1 MYELGDHCGQEGDVP
16 MRENNV
22 KLKRVLGFS
31 ATYGAAMGLV
41 VSGTAMFSVT
51 QVAGQSGFYVWL
63 TALIGLIPILC
74 AAMAFSELS
83 AMLPGGGMIS
93 DYTNPALGRF
103 WGTLAVLGTYVLLAA
118 ADGSTQM
125 AMSGFSLQDVTGI
138 PAIVTS
144 LVFLVACLLFNLF
157 DVGLYGKVA
166 AVLPLA
172 MMAAYFLLA
181 VLGICGVGEYMGV
194 AHEFGNDALP
204 AAGWKG
210 VFSAVGPSIWWYIG
224 FENCCPMAEETKA
237 PHKTIHRALFSAL
250 LSIFLIDILFSVAS
264 LKYTDIHVLLTSGI
278 SHIDGARAM
287 MGKTGAVIMS
297 AITILASFTTA
308 NSQLAALPRMFYG
321 LARQEQLPKAFGY
334 IHPKFRIPLVG
345 TLTCFALMLLSTIY
359 ICHEGG
365 DADIMT
371 MFINIVCVAWLG
383 CYILAMIDVLVLRKK
398 YPDFPRLFKV
408 PCAPAVFAIGITFSL
423 YAVFTM
429 RNEIP
434 YTLVWLAIVAAF
446 IVIWN
451 RSRGRKANECSKLED
466 AVIMIRERTEY
477 LPVWDEAVA
486 EWLEKRN
493 GSARV
498 TNGISTGK
506 RE

>member
-1 MYELGDHCGQEGDVP
+1 ME
-16 MRENNV
+16 ENGA
-22 KLKRVLGFS
+22 KLKRVLGFN

-63 TALIGLIPILC
+63 TALIGLVPILC
-74 AAMAFSELS
+74 AAAAFSELS
-83 AMLPGGGMIS
+83 SMLPGGGMIS

-125 AMSGFSLQDVTGI
+125 AMSGLSLEDVTGI
-138 PAIVTS
+138 PAMVTS
-144 LVFLVACLLFNLF
+144 LAFLVICLLLNIF

-172 MMAAYFLLA
+172 MMAAYLVLS
-181 VLGICGVGEYMGV
+181 VLGICGVGEHMGV
-194 AHEFGNDALP
+194 AHEFGNATLP
-204 AAGWKG
+204 AAGWAG
-210 VFSAVGPSIWWYIG
+210 VFGAVGSSIWWYIG

-237 PHKTIHRALFSAL
+237 PYKTIPRALFAAL
-250 LSIFLIDILFSVAS
+250 FSILIIDIIFSIAS
-264 LKYTDIHVLLTSGI
+264 LKYTDINVLLTSGI

-287 MGKTGAVIMS
+287 MGATGAVVMS
-297 AITILASFTTA
+297 TITILASFTTA

-321 LARQEQLPKAFGY
+321 LARQEQLPAIFGY
-334 IHPKFRIPLVG
+334 VHPKYRIPVVG
-345 TLTCFALMLLSTIY
+345 TITCFCLMFVCTIY
-359 ICHEGG
+359 ICYKGG
-365 DADIMT
+365 TAEIMVT
-371 MFINIVCVAWLG
+371 FINLVCVAWLG

-408 PCAPAVFAIGITFSL
+408 PCAPVVFTIGIVFSL
-423 YAVFTM
+423 YAIYTM
-429 RNEIP
+429 RAEIP
-434 YTLVWLAIVAAF
+434 YTLGWLIIVAIF
-446 IVIWN
+446 IVVWN
-451 RSRGRKANECSKLED
+451 KAKGRKINECSDLAD

-486 EWLEKRN
+486 EWLDKRN
-493 GSARV
+493 
-498 TNGISTGK
+498 K
-506 RE
+506 